1 MRIVD
6 YITTTGES
14 FLTDVAR
21 NTFLSLVTASGTL
34 VGYMAVL
41 AVALVGMNMM
51 IQFRPISWPATIG
64 LMIKLAL
71 IGIFAWNW
79 NQFWNVANAIIKA
92 IEAIA
97 AQILVSAGSSWG
109 GSTIAD
115 GFGAAIDRVIEK
127 LSIASTNIASEM
139 GGWFMGGLVGFA
151 CTVGL
156 VLIGAAS
163 AVMILF
169 PKVVITIL
177 LGLAPIAIAMTL
189 FDNTKNYF
197 ERWASACVSWALYPI
212 FIASIFA
219 IMIGMGNKM
228 VADIGTDSFGS
239 IGAFIPFLILEAL
252 VVICIA
258 CLPMLVSSVSGNL
271 QQMGVLAAGRL
282 AAGGLGT
289 MASAGMRSFGAA
301 RSIASTPAQTLRG
314 QNALGRAGQ
323 AFGAHP
329 AVQRASTGVALTL
342 NRMQERARLLRK

>member
-6 YITTTGES
+6 YIVTTAES

-34 VGYMAVL
+34 VGYMAVI
-41 AVALVGMNMM
+41 AVALVGINMM
-51 IQFRPISWPATIG
+51 MQFRPISWPATVG
-64 LMIKLAL
+64 LLVKISL

-79 NQFWNVANAIIKA
+79 NEFWTLADGILKA
-92 IEAIA
+92 VEAIA
-97 AQILVSAGSSWG
+97 ARILEAAGETWG
-109 GSTIAD
+109 GSTVAD
-115 GFGAAIDRVIEK
+115 GFGASIDRVLVN
-127 LSIASTNIASEM
+127 LSTASTNIAAEF
-139 GGWFMGGLVGFA
+139 GGWFMGGLVGFT
-151 CTVGL
+151 CTVGI

-163 AVMILF
+163 AIMILF

-228 VADIGTDSFGS
+228 ISDIGTDGFGS

-252 VVICIA
+252 IVLCIA
-258 CLPMLVSSVSGNL
+258 FLPMLVSSVSGNL
-271 QQMGVLAAGRL
+271 QQIGVIAAGRL
-282 AAGGLGT
+282 ASGGMGS
-289 MASAGMRSFGAA
+289 MATAGMRSFGAA
-301 RSIASTPAQTLRG
+301 RGIASAPVQTIRG
-314 QNALGRAGQ
+314 QNAVGRAGQ
-323 AFGAHP
+323 AFAAIP
-329 AVQRASTGVALTL
+329 AIHRASSGVAITL